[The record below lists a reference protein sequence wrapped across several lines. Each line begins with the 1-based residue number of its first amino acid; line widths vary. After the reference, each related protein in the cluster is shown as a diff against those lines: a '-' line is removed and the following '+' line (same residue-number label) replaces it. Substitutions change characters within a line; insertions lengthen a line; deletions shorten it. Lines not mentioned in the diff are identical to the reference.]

1 MMAPHQVPRDDELTL
16 LLEELYQL
24 HHADFRGYTRSSL
37 ERCVARALESLGC
50 STLATLRERVRDDD
64 DARRALVDCLTTQVS
79 DLFRD
84 PPYFRALREHVLPEL
99 ATYPSIRVWVAGCG
113 TGEEAWSIA
122 ILLRE
127 AGLLER
133 ALIHATDI
141 DDESLQR
148 AASAAVPAE
157 RAASFAIN
165 YRDAGGLGDLDMH
178 CSRSASGVTFHPE
191 LRARVHFVE
200 HSLATDSAFA
210 EVQLVSCRNVLIY
223 FGQALRDR
231 AVDLF
236 HGALCPR
243 GFLGLGARETLL
255 VSAHASRF
263 APVSEPARLYR
274 RS

>member
-1 MMAPHQVPRDDELTL
+1 MIAPHQAPPGDELAL
-16 LLEELYQL
+16 LLEELYLL
-24 HHADFRGYTRSSL
+24 HHADFRGYSRSSL
-37 ERCVARALESLGC
+37 ERCVARAQETLGC
-50 STLATLRERVRDDD
+50 ATVAALRERVRDDD
-64 DARRALVDCLTTQVS
+64 EARRAFVDCLTTQVS

-84 PPYFRALREHVLPEL
+84 PQYFRALRDHVLPEL

-141 DDESLQR
+141 DDQSLR
-148 AASAAVPAE
+148 AAVSATVPIE
-157 RAASFAIN
+157 RAAGFAEN
-165 YRDAGGLGDLDMH
+165 YRQAGCFEGLGAH
-178 CSRSASGVTFHPE
+178 SSSSASTMTFHPE
-191 LRARVHFVE
+191 LRSRVHFAE
-200 HSLATDSAFA
+200 HSLATDAAFA
-210 EVQLVSCRNVLIY
+210 EVQLISCRNVLIY

-231 AVDLF
+231 VVDLF
-236 HGALCPR
+236 HGALCPC

-255 VSAHASRF
+255 VSSHASRF
-263 APVSEPARLYR
+263 ATVDESARIYR